1 MKIKKGFD
9 LDMNKTNAE
18 ILKSTLFAICK
29 VSGRRTSESFAYKVI
44 NTILNSLKDRYMYLE
59 KVSIQGTES
68 LDQIQ
73 ISTQINDIQTSELF
87 KGLETI
93 IRIVYMDLEDTAG
106 LYFIKELKQQMEKD
120 ILTTLIKNGL
130 DLNLLEV
137 EQQHAFQYRQNKK
150 NMAGDPSLLGYTWK
164 DVSNWKYDD
173 LNNVCILY
181 DQQEH
186 ILDKL
191 NLDAIIKEHI
201 ERLTGTEELEDI
213 DDLHTERF
221 KKEFELL
228 HLLQQKDIDIDTA
241 VSLLKVD
248 EDELDHMI
256 KRLLDLGLLEYVD
269 FDVVSLSE
277 KGIKYIEEKP

>member
-18 ILKSTLFAICK
+18 ILKNTLFAICK

-44 NTILNSLKDRYMYLE
+44 NTIVNSLKNRYMFLE
-59 KVSIQGTES
+59 NVSIHGTES

-73 ISTQINDIQTSELF
+73 VSTQINNIQTSELF

-93 IRIVYMDLEDTAG
+93 IRVVYMDLEDTAG

-130 DLNLLEV
+130 DLNLLEI

-164 DVSNWKYDD
+164 EVSNWKYDD

-181 DQQEH
+181 DQQDH

-201 ERLTGTEELEDI
+201 ERLTGSEELEDI

-241 VSLLKVD
+241 VSLLRVN

-256 KRLLDLGLLEYVD
+256 KRLLDLGLLEYID

-277 KGIKYIEEKP
+277 KGMRYIEQK

>member
-1 MKIKKGFD
+1 MKIRKGFD

-44 NTILNSLKDRYMYLE
+44 NTIVNSLKNRYMFLE
-59 KVSIQGTES
+59 NVSIHGTES

-73 ISTQINDIQTSELF
+73 VSTQINNMHTSDLL

-120 ILTTLIKNGL
+120 TLTMLIKNGL
-130 DLNLLEV
+130 DLNLLEM
-137 EQQHAFQYRQNKK
+137 EQQHTFQYRQNKK
-150 NMAGDPSLLGYTWK
+150 NMAGDTSLLGYTWK

-181 DQQEH
+181 DQQDH

-201 ERLTGTEELEDI
+201 ERLTGIEDIEDI

-228 HLLQQKDIDIDTA
+228 HLLQEKDIDIETA
-241 VSLLKVD
+241 VSLLKVK

-256 KRLLDLGLLEYVD
+256 KRLLDLGLLEYID

-277 KGIKYIEEKP
+277 KGMRYIEQK

>member
-18 ILKSTLFAICK
+18 ILKNTLFAICK

-44 NTILNSLKDRYMYLE
+44 NTIVNSLKNRYMYLE
-59 KVSIQGTES
+59 HISIQGIES
-68 LDQIQ
+68 IDQIQ
-73 ISTQINDIQTSELF
+73 VSTQINNIQTSELF

-93 IRIVYMDLEDTAG
+93 IRVVYMDLEDTAG

-120 ILTTLIKNGL
+120 ILTMLIKNGL
-130 DLNLLEV
+130 DLNLLEI

-164 DVSNWKYDD
+164 EVSNWKYDD

-181 DQQEH
+181 DQQDH

-201 ERLTGTEELEDI
+201 ERLTGSEELEDI

-241 VSLLKVD
+241 VSLLRVN

-256 KRLLDLGLLEYVD
+256 KRLLDLGLLEYID

-277 KGIKYIEEKP
+277 KGMRYIEQK

>member
-18 ILKSTLFAICK
+18 IFKNTLFAICR
-29 VSGRRTSESFAYKVI
+29 VSGRRTSDSFANKVI
-44 NTILNSLKDRYMYLE
+44 NTIVNSLKNRYLFLE
-59 KVSIQGTES
+59 NVSIQGTES
-68 LDQIQ
+68 IDEIQ
-73 ISTQINDIQTSELF
+73 VSTQINTIQSAELF
-87 KGLETI
+87 KALETI

-120 ILTTLIKNGL
+120 ILTTLLKNGL
-130 DLNLLEV
+130 DLNLLEM
-137 EQQHAFQYRQNKK
+137 EQQHTFQYRQNKK
-150 NMAGDPSLLGYTWK
+150 NNVGDSSLLGYTWK

-181 DQQEH
+181 NQQDT

-201 ERLTGTEELEDI
+201 ERLTGTEELENI

-241 VSLLKVD
+241 VSLLKVN

-256 KRLLDLGLLEYVD
+256 KRLLDLGLLEYID

-277 KGIKYIEEKP
+277 KGLKYIEHK

>member
-18 ILKSTLFAICK
+18 ILKNTLFAICK

-44 NTILNSLKDRYMYLE
+44 NTIVNSLKNRYMYLE
-59 KVSIQGTES
+59 HISIQGIES
-68 LDQIQ
+68 IDQIQ
-73 ISTQINDIQTSELF
+73 VSTQINDIQTSELF

-93 IRIVYMDLEDTAG
+93 IRVVYMDLEDTAG

-130 DLNLLEV
+130 DLNLLEI

-164 DVSNWKYDD
+164 EVSNWKYDD

-181 DQQEH
+181 DQQDH

-201 ERLTGTEELEDI
+201 ERLTGSEELEDI

-241 VSLLKVD
+241 VSLLRVN

-256 KRLLDLGLLEYVD
+256 KRLLDLGLLEYID

-277 KGIKYIEEKP
+277 KGMRYIEQK

>member
-59 KVSIQGTES
+59 KVSILGTES

-73 ISTQINDIQTSELF
+73 ISTQINNIQTSELF

-130 DLNLLEV
+130 DLNLLEI

-150 NMAGDPSLLGYTWK
+150 NMAGDASLLGYTWK

-241 VSLLKVD
+241 ISLLKVD

-256 KRLLDLGLLEYVD
+256 KRLLDLGLLEYID

>member
-18 ILKSTLFAICK
+18 ILKNTLFAICK

-44 NTILNSLKDRYMYLE
+44 NTIVNSLKNRYMYLE
-59 KVSIQGTES
+59 HISIQGIES
-68 LDQIQ
+68 IDQIQ
-73 ISTQINDIQTSELF
+73 VSTQINNIQTSELF

-93 IRIVYMDLEDTAG
+93 IRVVYMDLEDTAG

-130 DLNLLEV
+130 DLNLLEI

-164 DVSNWKYDD
+164 EVSNWKYDD

-181 DQQEH
+181 DQQDH

-201 ERLTGTEELEDI
+201 ERLTGSEELEDI

-241 VSLLKVD
+241 VSLLRVN

-256 KRLLDLGLLEYVD
+256 KRLLDLGLLEYID

-277 KGIKYIEEKP
+277 KGMRYIEQK

>member
-73 ISTQINDIQTSELF
+73 ISTQINSIQTSELF

-130 DLNLLEV
+130 DLNLLEM

-150 NMAGDPSLLGYTWK
+150 NMAGDASLLGYTWK

-241 VSLLKVD
+241 ISLLKVD

>member
-73 ISTQINDIQTSELF
+73 ISTQINSIQTSELF

-130 DLNLLEV
+130 DLNLLEM

-241 VSLLKVD
+241 ISLLKVD